1 MRQGKGSENRFLLTP
16 VENEVVLLMTLAL
29 VGILGPSGI
38 ETVGVAQKNDRTSI
52 MSKSEISILSLAG
65 IVGFIGMVVSIVN
78 PDFFIASYVPEDGL
92 VEWMTVFA
100 LLFSSGLMAW
110 RAWTLRAR
118 RSVVFIAVTCFA
130 AFVLFFGAG
139 EEISWGQRILGVEA
153 PEWLEENNRQKETNL
168 HNLVIGDVNLN
179 KLIFSKILGVG
190 LLFYLLIFPI
200 TYRLKPKFARWVD
213 SMGVPLPRGLYVT
226 LWIVTIIITEIV
238 VGTGKRGELRE
249 FCLTF
254 ILAAQLIGP
263 LNHWIYQGKTP
274 TALAGT
280 AKWWP

>member
-1 MRQGKGSENRFLLTP
+1 
-16 VENEVVLLMTLAL
+16 
-29 VGILGPSGI
+29 
-38 ETVGVAQKNDRTSI
+38 

-65 IVGFIGMVVSIVN
+65 VVGIVGAVVSIVS

-92 VEWMTVFA
+92 VEWLTVFA

-110 RAWTLRAR
+110 RARTLRSR
-118 RSVVFIAVTCFA
+118 RSGLFLVVTFFA
-130 AFVLFFGAG
+130 AFVFFFGAG
-139 EEISWGQRILGVEA
+139 EEISWGQRIFGVET

-168 HNLVIGDVNLN
+168 HNLMIGDVSLN

-190 LLFYLLIFPI
+190 LLFYLLIIPI

-213 SMGVPLPRGLYVT
+213 NMGVPLPGGLYVT
-226 LWIVTIIITEIV
+226 LWIVTIVVTEII

-254 ILAAQLIGP
+254 ILAAQLLTP
-263 LNHWIYQGKTP
+263 LNHWIYKGKTP
-274 TALAGT
+274 TELAGT